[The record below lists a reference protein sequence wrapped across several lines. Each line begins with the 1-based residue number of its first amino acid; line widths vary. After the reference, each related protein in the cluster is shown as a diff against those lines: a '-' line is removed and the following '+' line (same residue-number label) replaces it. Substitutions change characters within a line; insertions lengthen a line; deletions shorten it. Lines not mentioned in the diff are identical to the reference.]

1 MPAELVRPTRRR
13 LCRTSLFRESS
24 LTLRLWLMRATEEG
38 APPDRGDERP
48 MTADE
53 VVMSKAD
60 FVDRWRITWMEE
72 WDQDYID
79 LVTAGHVTLGRDGTG
94 EFQFGTVRGWV
105 DYRVESRQ
113 GVEILEFSWEGE
125 NDNDPGCGRG
135 WAVLN
140 GNQLE
145 GRLYIHM
152 GDDSAFR
159 ARRWPKSG
167 TGKEEMPKSATY
179 RRRTRS
185 RVERTGPRAVSPV
198 KHRCLRPLA
207 QPIPRL
213 EPPPAPAS
221 PLACAPAA
229 QPPPR

>member
-1 MPAELVRPTRRR
+1 
-13 LCRTSLFRESS
+13 
-24 LTLRLWLMRATEEG
+24 
-38 APPDRGDERP
+38 
-48 MTADE
+48 MTAGE

-94 EFQFGTVRGWV
+94 EFQFGTVRGWI

-113 GVEILEFSWEGE
+113 GTETLEFSWEGQ
-125 NDNDPGCGRG
+125 NDTDLGCGRG

-167 TGKEEMPKSATY
+167 TGKAKMPKSATY
-179 RRRTRS
+179 GRRPNS

-198 KHRCLRPLA
+198 KHRWLRPLA
-207 QPIPRL
+207 RSIPRL
-213 EPPPAPAS
+213 EPPIAWASKLAPRSRLSRRPVRRRMSSLREGYNAV
-221 PLACAPAA
+221 
-229 QPPPR
+229 

>member
-1 MPAELVRPTRRR
+1 
-13 LCRTSLFRESS
+13 
-24 LTLRLWLMRATEEG
+24 
-38 APPDRGDERP
+38 
-48 MTADE
+48 MTAGE

-113 GVEILEFSWEGE
+113 GTEILEFSWEGE

-159 ARRWPKSG
+159 AKRWPKSG
-167 TGKEEMPKSATY
+167 TGKAKMPKSATD
-179 RRRTRS
+179 RRRPNS

-198 KHRCLRPLA
+198 KHRWLRPLA
-207 QPIPRL
+207 RPIPRL
-213 EPPPAPAS
+213 EPPRAPAS